1 MLNHDCQSF
10 HSSDLSGS
18 NRINAKFGIH
28 CGKCWRNHFN
38 GLPKYFASVKNIT
51 TKILNTQLCQTSTK
65 WRSRTQ
71 QVLFTTHHLVKRNLH
86 RLFPFYGFSKVK
98 KINDPHSHNHHHH
111 HITTPPH
118 HLITS
123 SPHHLIP
130 TLLVTTSPHH
140 FITTPL
146 VTTSPHHF
154 TIVSPHPSSP
164 HHLITSSPHHLIT
177 RWPSTHQHITTSQ
190 ESRKFVF
197 SKGEESQWPQ
207 PPPSYHQITTSP
219 HHVITTS
226 LITTSPHHRVITMSS
241 LHHQITSSPHHTIT
255 SSPSHHII
263 TSQGS
268 RKSREY
274 EESRCEDSRQS
285 TVPFARPELE
295 IAVELFRE
303 SDALG
308 RVVHAMVSVVSVSP
322 NLLNLQLTSNMKK
335 AAARV
340 HHFLK
345 GVVQCLGQPCIQ
357 KSRQLILRDL
367 QSLVLFWLTSAWH
380 YL

>member
-1 MLNHDCQSF
+1 MPNLAFIVVNVE
-10 HSSDLSGS
+10 
-18 NRINAKFGIH
+18 GI
-28 CGKCWRNHFN
+28 KIN

-98 KINDPHSHNHHHH
+98 KSMTPIVTITTNITTSPHH
-111 HITTPPH
+111 HITSSPHHLTTSSPHSSSPH

-123 SPHHLIP
+123 SPHP
-130 TLLVTTSPHH
+130 W
-140 FITTPL
+140 
-146 VTTSPHHF
+146 
-154 TIVSPHPSSP
+154 SP
-164 HHLITSSPHHLIT
+164 HHLITSPSYHHIPRHHITSSPHHLIT

-226 LITTSPHHRVITMSS
+226 LITTSSHHRVITMSS

-255 SSPSHHII
+255 SSPSHHIT

-274 EESRCEDSRQS
+274 EESRCEESRQS

-322 NLLNLQLTSNMKK
+322 NLLNLQLTSNMEK